1 MWHLLPSTMVH
12 GRSNTSLVHASMKL
26 KQENK
31 IKYMDRLATNSSGLE
46 QHHLLPG
53 DASFSAHAPSC
64 RTPRCCSRGHQP
76 PSARVLPTSAEA
88 VSMQALDF
96 SLSLSVAAL
105 SCVCLRL
112 CVLCPC
118 VSPPPCKMKWTIFYR
133 GDKSVHRLAH
143 TWISICSASQP
154 LPSISQFS
162 I

>member
-64 RTPRCCSRGHQP
+64 QTPRCCSRGHQP

-96 SLSLSVAAL
+96 SLSLSLLLPSRV
-105 SCVCLRL
+105 
-112 CVLCPC
+112 C
-118 VSPPPCKMKWTIFYR
+118 VSVSVCCVPVFLLPPVK
-133 GDKSVHRLAH
+133 
-143 TWISICSASQP
+143 
-154 LPSISQFS
+154 
-162 I
+162 